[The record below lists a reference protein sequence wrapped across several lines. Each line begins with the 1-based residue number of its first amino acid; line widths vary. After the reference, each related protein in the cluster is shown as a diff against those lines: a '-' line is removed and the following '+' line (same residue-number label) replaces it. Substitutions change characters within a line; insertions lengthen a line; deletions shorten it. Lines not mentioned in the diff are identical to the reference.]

1 MQGIKLNRKCIL
13 ILKNKISLSKRDFQ
27 IIIEPP
33 EAPTEGRYSNLWNEG
48 GQRFMRNR
56 SSKWSLF
63 VSWRHTTLQWLS
75 TILSRLAFHFDLIW
89 IHSPKQSNTKWPK
102 FYYSWKRYKRRQIL
116 APRLIKGQKGPL
128 LAPILVWKLAGFLL
142 ASLAPNR
149 GLALAGLVLRLLSV
163 KSSGLRLLSIF
174 SNLKNQKVKNQK
186 QDSNCCKNCTIWS
199 QLLLQKYLWIHQFGC
214 RYACFFIAEAFFE
227 PNTTKH

>member
-75 TILSRLAFHFDLIW
+75 TILSRLAFHFLSEFTPPNIPTQNDPSSI
-89 IHSPKQSNTKWPK
+89 IHDRDTKD
-102 FYYSWKRYKRRQIL
+102 RQIL

-128 LAPILVWKLAGFLL
+128 LAPILVWELAGFLL

-149 GLALAGLVLRLLSV
+149 LGTSRFGIEVALCQVFRAEVALYFQQFKKSESQKSKAGF
-163 KSSGLRLLSIF
+163 K
-174 SNLKNQKVKNQK
+174 
-186 QDSNCCKNCTIWS
+186 
-199 QLLLQKYLWIHQFGC
+199 LLQKLYYMESAASTKIFMDSSVWLTLCMLFYSRSIFW
-214 RYACFFIAEAFFE
+214 
-227 PNTTKH
+227 TKHN